1 MEERNWKY
9 EYVVENKIFGKE
21 WKKKKKSVKQCK
33 MESSIDNVFDN
44 IAENPYG
51 LCCCESVNI
60 LVKVALKSLLVDRQR
75 IPSRVICRQKINS
88 LWKVVLRVEID
99 LIVFREKFR

>member
-1 MEERNWKY
+1 MVIK
-9 EYVVENKIFGKE
+9 NKTFGKE
-21 WKKKKKSVKQCK
+21 SKRKKSVKQYK

-44 IAENPYG
+44 IAKNPYG
-51 LCCCESVNI
+51 CCCCESVNI

-88 LWKVVLRVEID
+88 LWKVVLRVEIN